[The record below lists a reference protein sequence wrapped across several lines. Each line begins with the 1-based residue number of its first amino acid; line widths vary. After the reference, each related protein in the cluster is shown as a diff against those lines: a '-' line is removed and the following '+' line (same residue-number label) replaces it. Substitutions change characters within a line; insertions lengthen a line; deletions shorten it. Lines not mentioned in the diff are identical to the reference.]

1 MSYECIYQN
10 NIFYIGS
17 GVTSVPFNPINYIS
31 PTNTILHGTIK
42 AVYTFSL
49 EGTFQENN
57 TTTAFVSGN
66 EYPCNN
72 YHQLRY
78 LNSNNTKGNRGEIE
92 YYLKN
97 ETAQLCDG
105 GKFTFIRCDTNCST
119 CDQSTECSTCLT
131 GYAFTF
137 DAPNKCTNITG
148 YYKDGQVYYKCHST
162 CATCAKGFEG
172 DKHNCETC
180 KSNFP
185 FYK

>member
-66 EYPCNN
+66 E
-72 YHQLRY
+72 
-78 LNSNNTKGNRGEIE
+78 
-92 YYLKN
+92 
-97 ETAQLCDG
+97 
-105 GKFTFIRCDTNCST
+105 
-119 CDQSTECSTCLT
+119 
-131 GYAFTF
+131 
-137 DAPNKCTNITG
+137 
-148 YYKDGQVYYKCHST
+148 
-162 CATCAKGFEG
+162 
-172 DKHNCETC
+172 
-180 KSNFP
+180 
-185 FYK
+185 